1 MINADRLHGGHEVL
15 TRQMARELQ
24 MKKDEVREDKVVEE
38 EVKKKDEED
47 LGRKK
52 GGGLGR
58 VGGQGAEYH

>member
-38 EVKKKDEED
+38 EVKKKDKED
-47 LGRKK
+47 RGRKK
-52 GGGLGR
+52 KGR
-58 VGGQGAEYH
+58 PGRGGGQGAKCH